1 MRAMIRSACLSL
13 CLALAACA
21 PTTPPPAS
29 TSQQPTPDPR
39 DPQVRAQAVE
49 QATIEAKERQD
60 EALEKQGG

>member
-1 MRAMIRSACLSL
+1 MRTALPFAAVW

-21 PTTPPPAS
+21 PSAPPPPAG
-29 TSQQPTPDPR
+29 QAATPDPR

-49 QATIEAKERQD
+49 QATLDAKQRQD